1 MFNILIA
8 QVRHRRDKLIN
19 ITHTAQALLEPA
31 RSPTGQCV
39 TDVTINHDAPN
50 RFSTT
55 AAAKVA
61 LFFADKCLPQ
71 SVPRQAIKYL

>member
-19 ITHTAQALLEPA
+19 ITHTAHALLEPA

-55 AAAKVA
+55 AAEVA

-71 SVPRQAIKYL
+71 SVHRQAIKYL